1 MQVTLLQQ
9 RFKEDNM
16 KETKEVNLFREVL
29 IPVLSAVII
38 GGLSSYFTASLAIAV
53 LKEKVSGIE
62 QDIDSVRIIAQSVQS
77 NQIELSARGQ
87 WMSNIEMQIGG
98 HETRLTRIEDNR
110 YTKEDAERDIEL
122 LRLKLLEGDR

>member
-1 MQVTLLQQ
+1 
-9 RFKEDNM
+9 M

-87 WMSNIEMQIGG
+87 WMSNIEMQLGG

-122 LRLKLLEGDR
+122 LRLKLLEGNRL